1 MSEAGRLVVL
11 TGPSAVG
18 KGTVMAIVRREHPEV
33 WLSVSATT
41 RKPRPGE
48 LHGRQYY
55 FVSDAEFDRLVADGE
70 LLEWARYAGHRYGT
84 PKAPVLTRLATGGSA
99 LLELELAGARQV
111 RVAMPD
117 AFHVFLAP
125 PSTEELH
132 RRLVGRGT
140 EDPEAVAARMHQA
153 DVEIAAAGEFD
164 AVVVNDVVD
173 RAAAELVSLLV
184 GPRHIG
190 DS

>member
-1 MSEAGRLVVL
+1 MSDAGRLVVL

-48 LHGRQYY
+48 QHGRQYY
-55 FVSDAEFDRLVADGE
+55 FVSDAEFDRLIADGE
-70 LLEWARYAGHRYGT
+70 LLEWAYYAGHRYGT
-84 PKAPVLTRLATGGSA
+84 PKAPVLARLAAGGSA
-99 LLELELAGARQV
+99 LLELELAGARLV
-111 RVAMPD
+111 RAAMPD

-173 RAAAELVSLLV
+173 RAAAELVALIV